1 MPPTGLH
8 RTPRPRRRRLGR
20 VNAARRTATF
30 FVVLAV
36 LALAAAGCG
45 VKAKD
50 GGSGGTDGGTTETTA
65 PSETTTAPSEDTTE
79 TTEDSTDTT
88 EDTTDT
94 TEDTGDTTIPD
105 FGDFGQEDLVK
116 LYTDMGLSEEQATCL
131 VDTIFS
137 EAAGGTIDPNDQ
149 SAIFDYL
156 AACDIDITDF
166 GGMGSGG

>member
-1 MPPTGLH
+1 
-8 RTPRPRRRRLGR
+8 
-20 VNAARRTATF
+20 VNAARRTATLL
-30 FVVLAV
+30 VVLTV

-65 PSETTTAPSEDTTE
+65 PAETTTTAPPEDTTE

-88 EDTTDT
+88 EDTT
-94 TEDTGDTTIPD
+94 DTTIPD

-166 GGMGSGG
+166 GGMGGG